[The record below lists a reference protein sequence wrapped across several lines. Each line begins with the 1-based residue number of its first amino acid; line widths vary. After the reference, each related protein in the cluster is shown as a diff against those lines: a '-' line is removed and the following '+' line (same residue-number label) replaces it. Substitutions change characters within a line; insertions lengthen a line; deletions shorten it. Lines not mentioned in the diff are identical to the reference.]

1 MILIN
6 GKLLLV
12 LTIRYIWKP
21 LVAVIFWGAS
31 FVATKILLDSLTPLG
46 IIYIRLILGIVA
58 ALLIALFR
66 KRSFSLEK
74 KDIKGIFILA
84 IISTTHLWIQVTGM
98 QYTSASNTGWIIGIV
113 PVIMAIMGFLI
124 YKERMTLMQ
133 FTGALI
139 AFSGLLVLISKGDIK
154 SINFISNYGDL
165 LVLGSAFTWSV
176 YSFYG
181 RKVTLDYPPSLTI
194 LYLFIT
200 MFVLLTPV
208 TISSHFFKSIN
219 LLSAIDWSALIFL
232 GIFCSGVA
240 YVLWAESMKE
250 LPANR
255 VGAFLYLEPFVTVF
269 TAWLLLN
276 EEITLLM
283 LTSGIV
289 IIIGVIMVNRK

>member
-1 MILIN
+1 MTFTLSN
-6 GKLLLV
+6 
-12 LTIRYIWKP
+12 IWKP
-21 LVAVIFWGAS
+21 LLAVVFWGAS
-31 FVATKILLDSLTPLG
+31 FVATKSLLDSLSPLG
-46 IIYIRLILGIVA
+46 IIYIRLILGIAA
-58 ALLIALFR
+58 ALSIALYR
-66 KRSFSLEK
+66 KRSFSLK
-74 KDIKGIFILA
+74 RKDLKGIFILA

-133 FTGALI
+133 FVGAFL
-139 AFSGLLVLISKGDIK
+139 AFSGLIVLISKGDLG

-165 LVLGSAFTWSV
+165 LVLGSAFTWSI

-208 TISSHFFKSIN
+208 TISSDLLKSVN
-219 LLSAIDWSALIFL
+219 SLSAIDWSSLIFL
-232 GIFCSGVA
+232 GIFCSGIA

-269 TAWLLLN
+269 TAWILLN

-283 LTSGIV
+283 LGSGIV
-289 IIIGVIMVNRK
+289 IIVGVIIVNRK

>member
-1 MILIN
+1 MT
-6 GKLLLV
+6 
-12 LTIRYIWKP
+12 LTLRNIWKP
-21 LVAVIFWGAS
+21 LLAVVFWGAS
-31 FVATKILLDSLTPLG
+31 FVATKSLLDSLSPLW

-58 ALLIALFR
+58 ALSIALYR
-66 KRSFSLEK
+66 KRSFSLK
-74 KDIKGIFILA
+74 RKDLKGIFILA

-133 FTGALI
+133 FVGAFL
-139 AFSGLLVLISKGDIK
+139 AFSGLIVLISNGDLG

-165 LVLGSAFTWSV
+165 LVLGSAFTWSI

-208 TISSHFFKSIN
+208 TISSDLLKSVN
-219 LLSAIDWSALIFL
+219 SLSAIDWSALIFL
-232 GIFCSGVA
+232 GIFCSGIA

-269 TAWLLLN
+269 TAWILLN

-283 LTSGIV
+283 LGSGIV
-289 IIIGVIMVNRK
+289 IIVGVIMVNRK

>member
-1 MILIN
+1 MTFTLSN
-6 GKLLLV
+6 
-12 LTIRYIWKP
+12 IWKP
-21 LVAVIFWGAS
+21 LLAVVFWGAS
-31 FVATKILLDSLTPLG
+31 FVATKSLLDSLSPLG
-46 IIYIRLILGIVA
+46 IIYIRLILGIAA
-58 ALLIALFR
+58 ALSIALYR
-66 KRSFSLEK
+66 KRSFSLK
-74 KDIKGIFILA
+74 RKDLKGIFILA

-133 FTGALI
+133 FVGAFL
-139 AFSGLLVLISKGDIK
+139 AFSGLIVLISKGDLG

-165 LVLGSAFTWSV
+165 LVLGSAFTWSI

-208 TISSHFFKSIN
+208 TISSDFLKSVN
-219 LLSAIDWSALIFL
+219 LLSSIDWSSLIFL
-232 GIFCSGVA
+232 GIFCSGIA

-269 TAWLLLN
+269 TAWILLN

-283 LTSGIV
+283 LGSGIV
-289 IIIGVIMVNRK
+289 IIVGVIMVNRK